1 MIFVLIKVKT
11 KYNINKKDII
21 IKYNNFLEVNI

>member
-1 MIFVLIKVKT
+1 MICVLIKVKT
-11 KYNINKKDII
+11 KYNINKKDIV

>member
-11 KYNINKKDII
+11 KYNINKKDIV

>member
-11 KYNINKKDII
+11 KYNINKKDIVI
-21 IKYNNFLEVNI
+21 NYNNFFELNI